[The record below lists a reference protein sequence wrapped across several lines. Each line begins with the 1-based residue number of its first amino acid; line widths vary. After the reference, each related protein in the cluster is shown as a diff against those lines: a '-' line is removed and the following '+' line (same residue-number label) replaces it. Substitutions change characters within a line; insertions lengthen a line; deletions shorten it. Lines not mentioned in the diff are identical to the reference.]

1 MLNINE
7 VMNYLG
13 VDRPRVEELIRKKKL
28 RAYRIGGTYVRF
40 RKEEVEELM
49 PHVRHTQQLGPL
61 SVFDRVR
68 DFWRYYNFYIL
79 SFVFVTLLLYALF
92 HG

>member
-7 VMNYLG
+7 VINYLG
-13 VDRPRVEELIRKKKL
+13 VDRSRIEELIRKKKL
-28 RAYRIGGTYVRF
+28 RAYRIGGTYIRF
-40 RKEEVEELM
+40 RKEEVEGLI
-49 PHVRHTQQLGPL
+49 PHVRRTQQLGPL
-61 SVFDRVR
+61 SIFDRVR

-79 SFVFVTLLLYALF
+79 SFVFVALLLFALV